1 MPGKGFPLKS
11 PRRSSPGKGHFRSAV
26 SYARSHTP
34 CSDHSSIVL
43 DCVCQAACCITWS
56 CQVAHAPF
64 PLHFSQHC
72 TSAHVLSI
80 LQMSCILRVCIKIKS
95 ITSRLELVPSL
106 GGNFTSH
113 PKCSIPSCSYSP
125 SRTAAPRFRSG
136 LAQRHG
142 MQSWSPMTRH
152 MQTAPCQLKQ
162 SPGRS
167 PTAGKQQPRP
177 IVASIGKSQQ
187 DKLITDP
194 KSVGVGSQQDRQD
207 VLQANAGKEEQ
218 TAASYKRNAE
228 VGEPEPDSGYVDIP
242 RRIAWERLA
251 CPGRRCSSLQASPP
265 HCQRSQ

>member
-1 MPGKGFPLKS
+1 MFRPFNHS
-11 PRRSSPGKGHFRSAV
+11 PRLCMSSSLLHNMKQSGC
-26 SYARSHTP
+26 T
-34 CSDHSSIVL
+34 CSFSIAFQPTLHQCSCAQHSSDVL
-43 DCVCQAACCITWS
+43 HLAG
-56 CQVAHAPF
+56 
-64 PLHFSQHC
+64 LHQDNPNP
-72 TSAHVLSI
+72 
-80 LQMSCILRVCIKIKS
+80 
-95 ITSRLELVPSL
+95 SRLELVSSL

-167 PTAGKQQPRP
+167 PTAGKQQPRL

-187 DKLITDP
+187 DKLSTDP
-194 KSVGVGSQQDRQD
+194 KSVGVSGQQDRQD
-207 VLQANAGKEEQ
+207 VLQANAGTEEQ
-218 TAASYKRNAE
+218 TAAAYKWNAE
-228 VGEPEPDSGYVDIP
+228 IGGAEPDSGYVDIP

-251 CPGRRCSSLQASPP
+251 CPGRRCSSLQASPS
-265 HCQRSQ
+265 HC